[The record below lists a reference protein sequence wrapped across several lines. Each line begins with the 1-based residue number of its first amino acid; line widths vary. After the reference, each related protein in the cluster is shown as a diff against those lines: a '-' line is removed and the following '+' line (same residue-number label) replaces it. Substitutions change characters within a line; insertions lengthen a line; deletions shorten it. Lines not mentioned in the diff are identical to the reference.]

1 MNIQER
7 TEHFKKSQRIAAY
20 SAVVFS
26 ILSIFINPSVAIVH
40 AFCFVFACFNFEK
53 VFIDRKI
60 YLNIP
65 IYTLYNYSMPI
76 LLTILLFSL
85 IYLKYL
91 KEEPTLITPMA
102 FVLLFS
108 PLIFSYQK
116 VIMKV
121 IDFPNDLSIF
131 GLSNENY
138 EITLDFQNKI
148 YIGKNNLLEISGHNI
163 IGLDLTL
170 YELSENKIKFEE
182 FIGKPISEATLSEL
196 QMAKL
201 YHY

>member
-26 ILSIFINPSVAIVH
+26 ILSIFINPSVAIVP

-85 IYLKYL
+85 IYFKYL

-121 IDFPNDLSIF
+121 IDFPNDLSRF

>member
-1 MNIQER
+1 MNIQKR

-26 ILSIFINPSVAIVH
+26 ILSIFINPSIAIFP

-53 VFIDRKI
+53 IFINKKI
-60 YLNIP
+60 YLNMP

-76 LLTILLFSL
+76 LLSILLFSL
-85 IYLKYL
+85 VYLKNL
-91 KEEPTLITPMA
+91 KEDPILMNPMA

-121 IDFPNDLSIF
+121 IDFPNDLSLF
-131 GLSNENY
+131 GLSNKNY

-148 YIGKNNLLEISGHNI
+148 YAAKNDLIEISEDNI

-201 YHY
+201 YYY